1 MKTFILLSCCKEKLD
16 HVAPA
21 ANLYQ
26 SENFKKA
33 LVYAGS
39 LKPDG
44 IFILSA
50 KHHLVTLDQVL
61 EPYDVCLSDKSAEEK
76 REWASNVASQLS
88 GYADLKKDMFILLAG
103 SDYTDELTKHL
114 TLFSLPFAGLTHE
127 EKTDWL
133 EKNAP
138 EGEVTFGR
146 PNWQKHDPDSFKSLT
161 AMTYRAKDQLLGTG
175 DSSLFDELF
184 LAYPQDGM
192 VHYRMA
198 ECLEKLGN
206 LAEASEEYDKAE
218 KLFPMQKYKAMARDG
233 RKRVMNRLK

>member
-16 HVAPA
+16 HAAPA

-26 SENFKKA
+26 SDNFKKA
-33 LVYAGS
+33 LVFAGS
-39 LKPDG
+39 LKPDC

-76 REWASNVASQLS
+76 REWAAMVASQLAEY
-88 GYADLKKDMFILLAG
+88 GDLKKDMFILLA
-103 SDYTDELTKHL
+103 SNDYTDELTKHL
-114 TLFSLPFAGLTHE
+114 TFYSLPLAGLSHE
-127 EKTDWL
+127 EKTEWL
-133 EKNAP
+133 ERNTAEDKEP
-138 EGEVTFGR
+138 TMHS
-146 PNWQKHDPDSFKSLT
+146 KKSDPGSFKSLT
-161 AMTYRAKDQLLGTG
+161 AMTYRAKDQLLRTG
-175 DSSLFDELF
+175 DTSLFDELF

-198 ECLEKLGN
+198 ECLEKVGN